1 MDSFAVPSGK
11 RTLGRRKAESGAELR
26 SMRVDSLERIA
37 ISRSMRVD
45 SPERLAISRSVA
57 ACALAF
63 AIAAAGATAAHA
75 QDTSGAIMI
84 PGPAETNPAAVVAM
98 AKNAGMTVGA
108 NTGGGTNPASSR
120 PAGVGQPAQ
129 SAQTALTP
137 RQGGYTAAANAA
149 DAAMRAAAL
158 ALDAHADAA
167 DESSGDAQNSGLIVI
182 PGNGEAKR
190 PAPKLTL
197 SPSRSTPE
205 SNGSGSGSANNNASG
220 MIVIPG
226 NGEPKSAATPST
238 AAAASIGSNSNSVN
252 RAAGSARDVVAV
264 VVNADDAST
273 QARPL
278 PVRPI
283 AAASAMPV
291 AGMMPVSMR
300 TTMPIRAAAIQPAFG
315 ATSGAAAGAN
325 LPPSQ
330 DPELIRT
337 TALAFLTQQ
346 AAGLPGKPVI
356 TVVPVFP
363 RGLAPCDTLEPFMP
377 TGARLWGRTTVGVRC
392 SGARPWTLYLQA
404 RVSVQAT
411 YYAAG
416 RAVAPG
422 EVLSAA
428 DLIPREGDLTAMPLA
443 IVTDPSQAIGAV
455 TLTRLAA
462 GLPLRTDML
471 RGAGAI
477 LIGQTV
483 HVVTGG
489 QGFSISAD
497 GSAMN
502 NATPGQQV
510 HVKTAG
516 GQIISGIA
524 KDGSTV
530 EVGL

>member
-26 SMRVDSLERIA
+26 SMRVDSSERI
-37 ISRSMRVD
+37 
-45 SPERLAISRSVA
+45 AISRSVA

-75 QDTSGAIMI
+75 QDTSGVIMI

-98 AKNAGMTVGA
+98 AKNAGMTVDA
-108 NTGGGTNPASSR
+108 NTGAGTNPASSR

-205 SNGSGSGSANNNASG
+205 SNGSGSANNNASG

-238 AAAASIGSNSNSVN
+238 AAASIGSNSNSVN

>member
-26 SMRVDSLERIA
+26 SMHVDSSERIA
-37 ISRSMRVD
+37 LSRSMRVD

-98 AKNAGMTVGA
+98 AKNAGMTVDA
-108 NTGGGTNPASSR
+108 NTGAGTNPASSR

-129 SAQTALTP
+129 AAQTALTP

-190 PAPKLTL
+190 PTPKLTL
-197 SPSRSTPE
+197 SPSRSTQE
-205 SNGSGSGSANNNASG
+205 SNGNVSGSANNNASG

-238 AAAASIGSNSNSVN
+238 AAASIGSNSNSVN
-252 RAAGSARDVVAV
+252 RAAGTARDVVAV

-411 YYAAG
+411 YYTAG

-524 KDGSTV
+524 KDSSTV